1 MGKYGSK
8 KLSDKISQICI
19 WAVLLIMLVILSL
32 PYLFMVSNSF
42 EEFSYSLPFPP
53 RLIPKEFLLD
63 AYTYILQL
71 DIFPVCYKNSIIIA
85 FSTVFFEVVI
95 ASLSAYGFARIKF
108 PGRELLFKIYL
119 FTLMVPGFLNIIPQ
133 FITLG
138 GIKLPFGV
146 YKDGL
151 IGTRAG
157 LVLVY
162 VATGICGYTFFL
174 RNFFK
179 GLPDALSE
187 SVIIDGGSHM
197 TIYRKIMLPLSKP
210 ALATMAIFALQGI
223 WEEFFTANILIGA
236 NESMITLPI
245 LLQRLNSQHATR
257 WEWVFAAS
265 ILVQIPVIA
274 LYIIFQKKA
283 VVGGLSDGSVKQ

>member
-1 MGKYGSK
+1 M
-8 KLSDKISQICI
+8 
-19 WAVLLIMLVILSL
+19 LIIFSL
-32 PYLFMVSNSF
+32 PFLFMISNSF
-42 EEFSYSLPFPP
+42 EKFSYSLPFPP
-53 RLIPKEFLLD
+53 RLIPKEFFLD
-63 AYTYILQL
+63 AYSYILQL
-71 DIFPVCYKNSIIIA
+71 KIFPVCYGNSIIISA
-85 FSTVFFEVVI
+85 STVAIEVVI
-95 ASLSAYGFARIKF
+95 ASLSAYGFARVNF

-138 GIKLPFGV
+138 NIRLPFGAFQN
-146 YKDGL
+146 GL
-151 IGTRAG
+151 VGTRSG

-187 SVIIDGGSHM
+187 SVIIDGGTHM
-197 TIYRKIMLPLSKP
+197 TIYRKIMLPLSRP
-210 ALATMAIFALQGI
+210 ALGTMAIFALQGI
-223 WEEFFTANILIGA
+223 WEDFFTANVLIGA
-236 NESMITLPI
+236 KESMITLPI

-265 ILVQIPVIA
+265 ILVQLPVIL

-283 VVGGLSDGSVKQ
+283 VIGGLSEGSVKQ

>member
-1 MGKYGSK
+1 MNQFKGK
-8 KLSDKISQICI
+8 KLSEQISQICI
-19 WAVLLIMLVILSL
+19 WAVLLIMLIILSL

-42 EEFSYSLPFPP
+42 EQFSYSLPFPP
-53 RLIPKEFLLD
+53 RLIPKEFLFD
-63 AYTYILQL
+63 AYAYILQL
-71 DIFPVCYKNSIIIA
+71 DIFPVCYRNSIIIA
-85 FSTVFFEVVI
+85 VSTVFFEVII
-95 ASLSAYGFARIKF
+95 ASLSAYGFARVKF

-138 GIKLPFGV
+138 YIRLPFGGFR
-146 YKDGL
+146 DGL
-151 IGTRAG
+151 VGTRTG

-162 VATGICGYTFFL
+162 VATGICGHTFFL

-210 ALATMAIFALQGI
+210 AIATMAIFALQGI
-223 WEEFFTANILIGA
+223 WEEFFTANILVGA
-236 NESMITLPI
+236 NEAMITLPI

-265 ILVQIPVIA
+265 ILVQLPVIL
-274 LYIIFQKKA
+274 LYIIFQKRA
-283 VVGGLSDGSVKQ
+283 VIGGLSEGSVKQ

>member
-1 MGKYGSK
+1 MRRIKSK
-8 KLSDKISQICI
+8 KVSGLIVQISI
-19 WAVLLIMLVILSL
+19 WAVLLFMLVILSL
-32 PYLFMVSNSF
+32 PYLFMISNSF
-42 EEFSYSLPFPP
+42 EKFSYSLPFPP
-53 RLIPKEFLLD
+53 RLIPRGFFLD
-63 AYTYILQL
+63 AYSYILHL
-71 DIFPVCYKNSIIIA
+71 KIFPICYGNSIIIA
-85 FSTVFFEVVI
+85 TSTVVIEVFI
-95 ASLSAYGFARIKF
+95 ATLSAYGFARINF

-138 GIKLPFGV
+138 SIKLPIGAFQN
-146 YKDGL
+146 GL
-151 IGTRAG
+151 VGTRTG

-162 VATGICGYTFFL
+162 VSTGICGYTFFL

-210 ALATMAIFALQGI
+210 AIGTMAIFALQGI
-223 WEEFFTANILIGA
+223 WEEFFTANVIIGA
-236 NESMITLPI
+236 KEKLITLPI

-265 ILVQIPVIA
+265 IMVQIPVV
-274 LYIIFQKKA
+274 LLFIIFQKKA
-283 VVGGLSDGSVKQ
+283 VIGGLAEGSVKQ

>member
-1 MGKYGSK
+1 MNKYKSK
-8 KLSDKISQICI
+8 KVSEQIGQICI
-19 WAVLLIMLVILSL
+19 WLVLLFMLVILSL

-42 EEFSYSLPFPP
+42 EQFSYSLPFPP
-53 RLIPKEFLLD
+53 RLIPKEFFLD
-63 AYTYILQL
+63 AYSYILHL
-71 DIFPVCYKNSIIIA
+71 NIFPICYRNSIIIA
-85 FSTVFFEVVI
+85 VSTVVIEVVI
-95 ASLSAYGFARIKF
+95 ATLSAYGFARVKF

-138 GIKLPFGV
+138 RIKLPFG
-146 YKDGL
+146 DFQNGL
-151 IGTRAG
+151 VGTRSG
-157 LVLVY
+157 LVMIY

-179 GLPDALSE
+179 GLPEALSE

-210 ALATMAIFALQGI
+210 AIGTMIIFALQGI
-223 WEEFFTANILIGA
+223 WEEFFTANVLVGA
-236 NESMITLPI
+236 RESMITLPI

-265 ILVQIPVIA
+265 IMVQIPVII

-283 VVGGLSDGSVKQ
+283 VIGGLSDGSVKE